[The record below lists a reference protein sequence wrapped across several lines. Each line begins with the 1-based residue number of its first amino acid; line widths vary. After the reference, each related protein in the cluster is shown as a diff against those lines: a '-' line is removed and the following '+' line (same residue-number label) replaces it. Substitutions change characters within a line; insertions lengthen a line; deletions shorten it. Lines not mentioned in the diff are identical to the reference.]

1 MRLRNEH
8 PDAGLAGT
16 GSEEAGPMVRELGRG
31 ARAHARYHN
40 TSDREFLA
48 AVAEIIQAHLGDPG
62 FDTREAAQ
70 EMSMSRM
77 HLHRK
82 LRALTGCSTRQYI
95 TARRLERARQ
105 LLGGKALRV
114 CDVAGKVGFRS
125 PSYFARAF
133 ARIYGVYPSELARRS
148 DGFVGAVDA

>member
-1 MRLRNEH
+1 
-8 PDAGLAGT
+8 
-16 GSEEAGPMVRELGRG
+16 MVRELGQG
-31 ARAHARYHN
+31 SRAHSRYHN

-48 AVAEIIQAHLGDPG
+48 AVTEIIQAHIGDPG
-62 FDTREAAQ
+62 FDTSEAAQ

-95 TARRLERARQ
+95 TARRLERALQ
-105 LLGGKALRV
+105 MLGGETMRE
-114 CDVAGKVGFRS
+114 CDVAGRVGFRS

-133 ARIYGVYPSELARRS
+133 ARIYGIYPSEFARRG
-148 DGFVGAVDA
+148 DGFPGTADA